1 MIMKP
6 GLAVPH
12 SLVPDAL
19 RASAHATL
27 APSSLKDTYFIHS
40 VNVPLN
46 HGWME
51 PSMEQNDSLLVLFR
65 QIPHNIQLCDTV
77 ADG

>member
-1 MIMKP
+1 MD
-6 GLAVPH
+6 LQ
-12 SLVPDAL
+12 L
-19 RASAHATL
+19 RASAHATP

-51 PSMEQNDSLLVLFR
+51 PFDSMERNDSLLVLFR
-65 QIPHNIQLCDTV
+65 QIPHNIKLCDTV